1 MRLSISAR
9 IFGGYLV
16 ILTVFGGVMGYTLH
30 RMQRMRQSLHLV
42 NSSYLSLTLILAEL
56 HNRQGNLVSTM
67 EEWRAGR
74 GTKFLGT
81 QIRIARRYQMR
92 DVRRAMDV
100 VKQGI
105 PLAPERGDLFLR
117 KVEQRLMA
125 LTDSFHSH
133 EADLDKLFGT
143 PAGKNVLD
151 RQGAV
156 LLRKE
161 RKLATSILRLRDKL
175 RGQVRATAMEVE
187 VEERRAIWA
196 TVILVGIAL
205 LVSLAVTIG
214 ARLTLRPLRGLVA
227 GTKRLGS
234 GDYSHRVVVKTH
246 SELGDLAREF
256 NNMAAAIDEREQRLL
271 RSERLA
277 TAGRLAS
284 HITHEIRNPL
294 SSISLNTELLQEEF
308 EEIGG
313 DDAAESLALCQAIRK
328 EVDRL
333 TDFTEEYLRFSRLP
347 KPRLEPEDV
356 HEVLLDLLSFTS
368 SELEGK
374 GVTVCRDLQAERRV
388 VQADENQLRQ
398 AFLNLVRNAGEAMA
412 NEGGELRVSSRAA
425 EGQVVVCVA
434 DNGPG
439 IEAEAL
445 PEIFEPFFSTKDAG
459 TGLGLALTQQIVQ
472 EHGGAISVDSEAGV
486 GTTFTVRLPLYD
498 DAGQIPPVTSST
510 EPVT

>member
-30 RMQRMRQSLHLV
+30 RMQRMRQSLQLV

-92 DVRRAMDV
+92 DVRRALDV

-105 PLAPERGDLFLR
+105 PLAPERGDAFLR
-117 KVEQRLMA
+117 KVDKRLVA

-133 EADLDKLFGT
+133 ESDLDRLFAAPT

-151 RQGAV
+151 RDGAQ

-161 RKLATSILRLRDKL
+161 RKLATSILRLRDEL

-196 TVILVGIAL
+196 IVILVGIAL
-205 LVSLAVTIG
+205 MVSLAVTIG
-214 ARLTLRPLRGLVA
+214 ARLTLRPLRKLVA

-271 RSERLA
+271 RTERLA

-308 EEIGG
+308 EEL
-313 DDAAESLALCQAIRK
+313 DSAEAAESLSLCQAIRK

-374 GVTVCRDLQAERRV
+374 GVTIQRDLQAERPV
-388 VQADENQLRQ
+388 VLADESQLRQ

-412 NEGGELRVSSRAA
+412 GDGGELSVSTRNHGDHV
-425 EGQVVVCVA
+425 EVRVA

-445 PEIFEPFFSTKDAG
+445 PEIFEPFFSTKEAG

-472 EHGGAISVDSEAGV
+472 EHDGSMSVDSEVGI
-486 GTTFTVRLPLYD
+486 GTTFVVRLPLNSTR
-498 DAGQIPPVTSST
+498 DA
-510 EPVT
+510 